1 MHSKIIYKF
10 LTLTFLLLIL
20 LVPESCTVSVTRNL
34 LGHDEMGGV
43 LKDIQRRGKL
53 IAITD
58 DNPLNHFML
67 DGEHKGYQY
76 EVLQKFANH
85 LGVELEIIE
94 EPDAHKALQYLKQRK
109 VDILAMDIPSTF
121 DVKHTIEFSEPV
133 FKSRQVL
140 VQRKPDNWRKMKD
153 MKDVESLMVKNL
165 DQFKGK
171 TIVLPAGKETQF
183 YLFDLQHATGNQL
196 SIISQPESNSAKM
209 IEAVAAKEA
218 DYTIAYAH
226 TANALS
232 MIYRDLD
239 VKTPVSPEIGISWVV
254 RKGASNLLYEM
265 NNWIAENRNHGEFDY
280 LYAKYYKNPRWARLA
295 LGQKVSNDR
304 ISDYDEILKQASSSI
319 GWDWRLLAA
328 IVYNESKFKPDAVSH
343 RGAFGLM
350 QLMPETAKR
359 FGASM
364 HSTPAEQ
371 IAAGVRLIKYLDG
384 RLKSRVPDPEE
395 RKKFIIAAYNI
406 GLAHI
411 YDAYNLAEKHNKN
424 PEIWADNVEFCLLS
438 KSDPQFY
445 NDPVVKYGR
454 VSGKET
460 QRFVS
465 NVMEK
470 YDHYKLRARM

>member
-1 MHSKIIYKF
+1 
-10 LTLTFLLLIL
+10 
-20 LVPESCTVSVTRNL
+20 
-34 LGHDEMGGV
+34 
-43 LKDIQRRGKL
+43 
-53 IAITD
+53 
-58 DNPLNHFML
+58 
-67 DGEHKGYQY
+67 
-76 EVLQKFANH
+76 
-85 LGVELEIIE
+85 
-94 EPDAHKALQYLKQRK
+94 
-109 VDILAMDIPSTF
+109 MDIPSTF